1 MAKKARDH
9 LWNFSGQIGAALI
22 GAFAAIA
29 VAVIA
34 IILAGNPLEKGT
46 QPPQAPITNTLD
58 VADKSAPAPAVPP
71 PNTQPARASRTANPS
86 PQPVDRARERVARA
100 APVATAP
107 PQTIIKQ
114 ACVVDNSV
122 IEAPTTQDCT
132 GVTQ

>member
-22 GAFAAIA
+22 GAFALIA
-29 VAVIA
+29 GAVIT
-34 IILAGNPLEKGT
+34 IIFVGNPLEKGP
-46 QPPQAPITNTLD
+46 QPPQPSVTNTMD
-58 VADKSAPAPAVPP
+58 VAQKSPPAPAVAP
-71 PNTQPARASRTANPS
+71 PNPQPAPSPKSANPS
-86 PQPVDRARERVARA
+86 PRPVTPTRESVARA
-100 APVATAP
+100 APVAAAP